1 MLRKQHLLLFT
12 NCVTHKLLIFQ
23 NNSSL
28 YPIKALNTQLSIHII
43 GLGPMPGY
51 SNRHNCCLDNNQTY
65 LFDKNIMIWSLPG
78 VTLEDA
84 ARSLPRHAQV
94 RRDPLRLRLTVC
106 RTDIREEFDAK
117 ASAVAPRGR
126 CEQPVVSNYVK
137 TNW

>member
-84 ARSLPRHAQV
+84 ARLTSARRCLGIPAPARTSTSRSTTPASHSLPDRHQGRV
-94 RRDPLRLRLTVC
+94 RRQSFR
-106 RTDIREEFDAK
+106 
-117 ASAVAPRGR
+117 RG
-126 CEQPVVSNYVK
+126 S
-137 TNW
+137 